1 MKLENKFIKRLKQK
15 GIEAKFDEKK
25 GFDDPFIKTMFYFYK
40 MGWEDRE
47 KRTEISIEMYHRKF
61 VTQLVK

>member
-25 GFDDPFIKTMFYFYK
+25 GFNDPFIETMFTFYK

-61 VTQLVK
+61 VSQLVK